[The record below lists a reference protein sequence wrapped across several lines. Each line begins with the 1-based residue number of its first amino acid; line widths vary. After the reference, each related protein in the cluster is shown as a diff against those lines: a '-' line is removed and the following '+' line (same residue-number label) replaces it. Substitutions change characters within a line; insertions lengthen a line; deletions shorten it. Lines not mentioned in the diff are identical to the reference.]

1 MYALKVVI
9 TTLDVILM
17 LLMLG
22 FCRGEKSKETVIGF
36 TGIITLMVANVVCIW
51 M

>member
-1 MYALKVVI
+1 MYAFKVSL

-17 LLMLG
+17 LLMLR
-22 FCRGEKSKETVIGF
+22 FCIGEKNKETVIGF

-51 M
+51 R

>member
-1 MYALKVVI
+1 MYAFKVVI

-17 LLMLG
+17 VLMLG
-22 FCRGEKSKETVIGF
+22 FARNEKSKETVIGF

-51 M
+51 G